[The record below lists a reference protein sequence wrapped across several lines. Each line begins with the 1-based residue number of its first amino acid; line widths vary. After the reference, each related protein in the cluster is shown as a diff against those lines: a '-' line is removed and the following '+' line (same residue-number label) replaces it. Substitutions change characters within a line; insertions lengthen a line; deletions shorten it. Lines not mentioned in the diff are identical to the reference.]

1 MRKTGSG
8 NIVITAGDVAL
19 LPFVILDGNNAGL
32 YNITTGMS
40 ISPILNIRRE
50 LWMEAWIERATL
62 DVPGIAI
69 DLVTLT
75 GFRGEEWLTV
85 LGRGYTGN
93 NTKVSLATR
102 CDCTYSVGVLLR
114 ARSVLAG
121 DVVRWRVTYD

>member
-8 NIVITAGDVAL
+8 NRVITAGDVAL

-40 ISPILNIRRE
+40 ISPILDIRRD
-50 LWMEAWIERATL
+50 LWLEAWIERATL

-69 DLVTLT
+69 DIVTLT
-75 GFRGEEWLTV
+75 GFRGTEWLTV
-85 LGRGYTGN
+85 LGRGCTGN
-93 NTKVSLATR
+93 NTKVSLPGR
-102 CDCTYSVGVLLR
+102 CDCNYSVGVMLR
-114 ARSVLAG
+114 ALSVLAG